1 MFLWILFYII
11 TAIAIILFFVNE
23 KFVTNNI
30 NKVSDFIYE
39 KVNMEKSINDNIIK
53 GINILSA
60 LSILAVYLFFM
71 DKTKSEVIPIKF
83 YALHFIVIVNILG
96 FLFNKY
102 KEYLFL
108 LNFVMF
114 IAAVG
119 LVGID
124 DIYFKYT
131 MLATL
136 FVIVISL
143 FLEKDKFKESLR
155 KLLNG
160 LFLILL
166 ASIIQLHYL
175 GNYIIP
181 TQSMEPTI
189 QVQDRIFSNNILY
202 KFKSPMLND
211 IISFSEPL
219 DNKVMY
225 TKRIT
230 GVAGTVF
237 KIENDRVYSDNKLIN
252 DRYYSLGTSSVYS
265 MLNQSIYIPKK
276 GDEVSIS
283 KIVSVNISDGT
294 LQLIEPKEFIEIAKG
309 LDYKR
314 LIGLYNS
321 NNYESKY
328 RYTFLLQAK
337 GHNEM
342 MLPIMDFKYDKDLFD
357 KLLNGGS
364 VTLTD
369 DYYMAMGDNT
379 DNSQDS
385 RYFGYVKKSRIK
397 GKLFFRWFPINRAGL
412 VKDEK

>member
-1 MFLWILFYII
+1 MILWILFYII

-30 NKVSDFIYE
+30 NKVSDFITE
-39 KVNMEKSINDNIIK
+39 KFTLTKTVNANIIK

-60 LSILAVYLFFM
+60 LAILGVYIFFM
-71 DKTKSEVIPIKF
+71 DKTRSEVIPIKF
-83 YALHFIVIVNILG
+83 YALHFVVFANILA

-102 KEYLFL
+102 KEYIFL

-114 IAAVG
+114 VAAVG

-131 MLATL
+131 MLGTL
-136 FVIVISL
+136 FIILISL
-143 FLEKDKFKESLR
+143 FFEKDKFKESLR

-166 ASIIQLHYL
+166 ASVIQLHYL

-202 KFKSPMLND
+202 KFKNPMLND

-230 GVAGTVF
+230 GIAGTIF
-237 KIENDRVYSDNKLIN
+237 KIENNRVYSDNKIIS
-252 DRYYSLGTSSVYS
+252 DRYYSLGVSSVYS
-265 MLNQSIYIPKK
+265 ILNQPIYIPKK

-283 KIVSVNISDGT
+283 KIISIDITTGE
-294 LQLIEPKEFIEIAKG
+294 LKFIEPKEFLEIAKG
-309 LDYKR
+309 KDYRR

-321 NNYESKY
+321 NNYEDKY

-337 GHNEM
+337 GHNEI
-342 MLPIMDFKYDKDLFD
+342 MLPIMDFKYDTTLFES
-357 KLLNGGS
+357 LLNGAS
-364 VTLTD
+364 VTLTE
-369 DYYMAMGDNT
+369 DYYMTMGDNT

-397 GKLFFRWFPINRAGL
+397 GKLFFRWFPIGRIGL
-412 VKDEK
+412 VKNEK

>member
-1 MFLWILFYII
+1 MILWILFYII

-30 NKVSDFIYE
+30 NKVSDFITE
-39 KVNMEKSINDNIIK
+39 KFTLTKTVNANIIK

-60 LSILAVYLFFM
+60 LAILGVYIFFM
-71 DKTKSEVIPIKF
+71 DKTRSEVIPIKF
-83 YALHFIVIVNILG
+83 YALHFVVFANILA

-102 KEYLFL
+102 KEYIFL

-114 IAAVG
+114 VAAVG

-131 MLATL
+131 MLGTL
-136 FVIVISL
+136 FIILISL
-143 FLEKDKFKESLR
+143 FFEKDKFKESLR

-166 ASIIQLHYL
+166 ASVIQLHYL

-202 KFKSPMLND
+202 KFKNPMLND

-230 GVAGTVF
+230 GIAGTIF
-237 KIENDRVYSDNKLIN
+237 KIENNRVYSDNKVIS
-252 DRYYSLGTSSVYS
+252 DRYYSLGVSSVYS
-265 MLNQSIYIPKK
+265 ILNQPIYIPKK

-283 KIVSVNISDGT
+283 KIISIDITTGE
-294 LQLIEPKEFIEIAKG
+294 LKFIEPKEFLEIAKG
-309 LDYKR
+309 KDYRR

-321 NNYESKY
+321 NNYEDKY

-337 GHNEM
+337 GHNEI
-342 MLPIMDFKYDKDLFD
+342 MLPIMDFKYDTTLFES
-357 KLLNGGS
+357 LLNGAS
-364 VTLTD
+364 VTLTE
-369 DYYMAMGDNT
+369 DYYMTMGDNT

-397 GKLFFRWFPINRAGL
+397 GKLFFRWFPIGRIGL
-412 VKDEK
+412 VKNEK